1 MADINKTWQTAFQ
14 PLRTER
20 ARLDRHS
27 TARARAVNERR
38 AAPAPR
44 AGAARTAA
52 MSAGWPRRPMSAVA
66 RKAVSP
72 RIKPYWAARRKAPL
86 ANDPTRRPPHGPM
99 GRCATSPPPARPR
112 RLQPDRRCQRGP
124 SQVRWRTVS
133 SPTVRCD
140 SGRDAVVTGLPA
152 TRGSLWSGLLGLE
165 S

>member
-1 MADINKTWQTAFQ
+1 MADINKTWQTAFH

-20 ARLDRHS
+20 ARLDRPS
-27 TARARAVNERR
+27 T
-38 AAPAPR
+38 
-44 AGAARTAA
+44 
-52 MSAGWPRRPMSAVA
+52 
-66 RKAVSP
+66 
-72 RIKPYWAARRKAPL
+72 ARRKAPL

-99 GRCATSPPPARPR
+99 GRCATSPPAARPP

-152 TRGSLWSGLLGLE
+152 TCGRLWSELLGLE

>member
-44 AGAARTAA
+44 AGAARMAA

-86 ANDPTRRPPHGPM
+86 ATEPTRRPPHGPM
-99 GRCATSPPPARPR
+99 GRCATSPPGPMVDGVE
-112 RLQPDRRCQRGP
+112 PDRAG
-124 SQVRWRTVS
+124 
-133 SPTVRCD
+133 
-140 SGRDAVVTGLPA
+140 
-152 TRGSLWSGLLGLE
+152 
-165 S
+165 